1 MPTRIHVVF
10 VHGLFSDAGTWGKF
24 KDLIAKDRD
33 IKRRVTVHPFGYDS
47 PKIRLRPDR
56 RIADVDD
63 IADRLGAYLRH
74 QCADGAPV
82 VLVSHS
88 QGGLIVQRFLARRLW
103 RNRGGE
109 LARIKH
115 IVMYSCPNTGS
126 GFFLFLRKA
135 LVFWRNV
142 QERGLRP
149 LSTRAVLE
157 AQQTVLERVV
167 GAKEVSDSECPI
179 PISAFGGETDNVVPA
194 MIATNPWGGETIEG
208 DHFSIVKPANREAES
223 YVVLR
228 AVLRDVIA
236 AQAAASNAPD
246 TPGPLP
252 APASQSVELGEDSSG
267 ELPREEEGIFSV
279 ALPHKDGRLH
289 GEARRQIVSDI
300 VSSRSGVDV
309 LVGPGGSGKSRLALE
324 IATQAVDRGHR
335 VWWVRVNQLSACMRE
350 VARELGIPDSQ
361 ADEAWRGG
369 GPHHRSQTDLVWRFL
384 NASAEPWLIVFDN
397 ADEPQLR
404 LAPRGG
410 AVKDGTG
417 WLRPPKCANGMVV
430 VTSRINNKDAWGDW
444 SRVRRVPRLDD
455 TDGASMLIERTGPGA
470 GTTEQARLLS
480 RELGGLPLALR
491 TAAKY
496 IQSVRE
502 SGVSLGANDIR
513 DFETYR
519 KAWARRSASPV
530 GPRMDGDEETLGL
543 EKIVDEVYG
552 ISLGLLERRGLPQ
565 AAPLLKAF
573 ACLNIAPIPYKR
585 LLGGQAP
592 ARSPLWPEFTMP
604 RRIEA
609 IMGLRDLDL
618 IEADRARDGFLTLH
632 PVVHTILRADE
643 DVRRRSADYYALDV
657 NMLLDAVR
665 DHDPDYPDA
674 WAVWPTVTPHAIE
687 VTRSILRADGPT
699 DDRSVLTSA
708 LELAR
713 LTVRYLLVAGHLT
726 PARTLL
732 LPIIDQCESFGF
744 HRDDREILGL
754 RHEKARIDLE
764 TGELK
769 AAEEELIDVIAR
781 RAEILTDRH
790 HDTLASRHKLA
801 RAILEQ
807 DRAAE
812 AEEILRSVVEDEK
825 GVRGAKHADTM
836 VVRHTHG
843 RALLALGELTK
854 AEAHLREILE
864 IRLEK
869 WAPGT
874 PETLHVRETLGRT
887 LLGQEKV
894 DEALA
899 MIDSGLRDARQPLDS
914 HPVMRLRYVRAQALL
929 MRDQVEEATDALN
942 SLLADQR
949 RVLDDAHREVR
960 LTKDLLNRM
969 DHDL

>member
-1 MPTRIHVVF
+1 MPARTHVVF
-10 VHGLFSDAGTWGKF
+10 VHGLFSDAGTWRKF
-24 KDLIAKDRD
+24 KDLLTGDREL
-33 IKRRVTVHPFGYDS
+33 KRSVTVHCFGYDS

-63 IADRLGAYLRH
+63 IADRLGGYLRH

-88 QGGLIVQRFLARRLW
+88 QGGLVVQRFLARRLW

-115 IVMYSCPNTGS
+115 IVMYSCPNSGS
-126 GFFLFLRKA
+126 SFFLFLRKA
-135 LVFWRNV
+135 LVFWKNV
-142 QERGLRP
+142 QERELRP

-167 GAKEVSDSECPI
+167 GAKTASASECPI
-179 PISAFGGETDNVVPA
+179 PISAFGGQTDNVVPA

-208 DHFSIVKPANREAES
+208 DHFTIVKPTNREAES
-223 YVVLR
+223 YVVLK

-236 AQAAASNAPD
+236 AHAAPD
-246 TPGPLP
+246 PPETPAALSDP
-252 APASQSVELGEDSSG
+252 APQPAELPGKSSG
-267 ELPREEEGIFSV
+267 RLPREEEWPFSV

-300 VSSRSGVDV
+300 ASSGSGVHV
-309 LVGPGGSGKSRLALE
+309 LVGPGGSGKSRIALE
-324 IATQAVDRGHR
+324 IATEAVARGRR

-350 VARELGIPDSQ
+350 VARELGISDSQ

-369 GPHHRSQTDLVWRFL
+369 RSQTDLVWRFL
-384 NASAEPWLIVFDN
+384 NASADPWLIVFDN
-397 ADEPQLR
+397 ADEPQAR

-417 WLRPPKCANGMVV
+417 WLRLPKGADGMVV
-430 VTSRINNKDAWGDW
+430 VTSRVNNKDTWGDW

-530 GPRMDGDEETLGL
+530 GPRTDGDEETLGL

-573 ACLNIAPIPYKR
+573 ACLNIAPIPYRR

-592 ARSPLWPEFTMP
+592 ARSPLWPEFSMQQ
-604 RRIEA
+604 RIDA
-609 IMGLRDLDL
+609 IMGLRDLEL
-618 IEADRARDGFLTLH
+618 IEADQAREGFLTLH
-632 PVVHTILRADE
+632 PVVHAILRADE
-643 DVRRRSADYYALDV
+643 DVRRRSADYYALNV
-657 NMLLDAVR
+657 RMLLDAVR

-674 WAVWPTVTPHAIE
+674 WAVWFSVTPHAME
-687 VTRSILRADGPT
+687 VTRSVLRPDGPT

-726 PARTLL
+726 PARNLL
-732 LPIIDQCESFGF
+732 LPIIEQSDSFGF
-744 HRDDREILGL
+744 DRDDREILGL

-764 TGELK
+764 SGELDS
-769 AAEEELIDVIAR
+769 AEAELKEVIAR
-781 RAEILTDRH
+781 RTEILSDRDP
-790 HDTLASRHKLA
+790 DTLASRHKLA

-807 DRAAE
+807 DRAPE
-812 AEEILRSVVEDEK
+812 AEEILRSVVEDER
-825 GVRGAKHADTM
+825 GVRGAEHADTM
-836 VVRHTHG
+836 VVRHTLA
-843 RALLALGELTK
+843 RALLTQGALTE

-864 IRLEK
+864 IRLRN

-874 PETLHVRETLGRT
+874 PETLHVRESLGGT
-887 LLGQEKV
+887 LLRQEKAE
-894 DEALA
+894 EALA
-899 MIDSGLRDARQPLDS
+899 VIESGLRDARQPLDS

-929 MRDQVEEATDALN
+929 MLDQVEKATEALT

-960 LTKDLLNRM
+960 LTRDMLNRM
-969 DHDL
+969 DKDLQ